1 MNDLLKAI
9 ISVYYVRWRVIDHL
23 VKGGVL
29 TTFST
34 LWLYYCEV
42 ICCMFNQCCKL
53 FNINS
58 QIKFVTHVNC
68 ASFEVNHYI
77 LHS

>member
-9 ISVYYVRWRVIDHL
+9 ISVYYVRWRDVDHL
-23 VKGGVL
+23 VKGSVP

-34 LWLYYCEV
+34 HWLYYCEV
-42 ICCMFNQCCKL
+42 ICCMFNQCGKL

-58 QIKFVTHVNC
+58 
-68 ASFEVNHYI
+68 
-77 LHS
+77 